1 MISPDQA
8 RDILVI
14 IIQCERLRSSV
25 SSRSGDHVNYA
36 PEYPCEL
43 VLDLIVETMELYAGV
58 ATGPA
63 MVKVAFAGRLR
74 CGKVESSALP

>member
-1 MISPDQA
+1 
-8 RDILVI
+8 
-14 IIQCERLRSSV
+14 
-25 SSRSGDHVNYA
+25 VNYA